1 MTLPSGSIM
10 NEIDGLESYFS
21 EQIGGA
27 ASITPPYFIN
37 SFLYISQLL
46 YKFG

>member
-1 MTLPSGSIM
+1 M
-10 NEIDGLESYFS
+10 NDIDGLESYFG

-37 SFLYISQLL
+37 SLMYISQSL
-46 YKFG
+46 YKLG